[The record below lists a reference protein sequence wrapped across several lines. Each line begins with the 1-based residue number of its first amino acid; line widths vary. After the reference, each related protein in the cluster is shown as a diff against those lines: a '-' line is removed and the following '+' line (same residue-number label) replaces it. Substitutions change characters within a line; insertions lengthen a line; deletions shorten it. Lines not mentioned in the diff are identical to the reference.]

1 MLFTPKPLFP
11 VKIGFGQ
18 HFIYQTKF
26 HDYTFTIDLYRRKA
40 ESRRLIN

>member
-26 HDYTFTIDLYRRKA
+26 YDYIQQ
-40 ESRRLIN
+40 I